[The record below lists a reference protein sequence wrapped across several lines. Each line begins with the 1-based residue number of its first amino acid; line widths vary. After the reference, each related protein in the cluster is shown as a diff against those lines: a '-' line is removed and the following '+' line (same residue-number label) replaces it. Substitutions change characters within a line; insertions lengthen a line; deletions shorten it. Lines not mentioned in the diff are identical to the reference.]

1 MSKLYDGFRS
11 SEEAVT
17 KWYLKIN
24 EDMVYGPIPLAT
36 LCDWAAQGRVAAGNL
51 VSQDEKIWIPA
62 ETVLD
67 LKMDWLVELKN
78 GEKYGPFN
86 LLAAP
91 YLVNRG
97 IIKANDTL
105 QNKTS

>member
-11 SEEAVT
+11 AEDASA
-17 KWYLKIN
+17 KWYLKIS

-51 VSQDEKIWIPA
+51 VSQDEVAWVAA
-62 ETVLD
+62 ESVPD

-78 GEKYGPFN
+78 GDKYGPLN

-91 YLVNRG
+91 HLVIRG
-97 IIKANDTL
+97 
-105 QNKTS
+105 